1 MRFAKK
7 GTVENAPF
15 CHCEE
20 LRSEAIPCK
29 SLIHLDRHV
38 ALQAPRDDNLHF
50 PPLRLL
56 TFEQRKDIEAL
67 CTKSSRKWS
76 SATGTV

>member
-1 MRFAKK
+1 M
-7 GTVENAPF
+7 GVMENAPF

-20 LRSEAIPCK
+20 LCSEAIPCK

-50 PPLRLL
+50 PPLPVS
-56 TFEQRKDIEAL
+56 AL
-67 CTKSSRKWS
+67 RQTKGANGPDHRQPIF
-76 SATGTV
+76 